1 MLNSLNRRVLYCT
14 PWSSLNRQLT
24 PLTQPWAAGL
34 NAGAKNN
41 RLETGDSA
49 PNVRTHE
56 TTDPPWS
63 PVDSVAIVTAIH
75 VLVCVCMC
83 VCVCVSVGEWERER
97 EREREREGGRHLN
110 WVW

>member
-1 MLNSLNRRVLYCT
+1 MVLTKPPAYTANPTLGRRFE
-14 PWSSLNRQLT
+14 RR
-24 PLTQPWAAGL
+24 GE
-34 NAGAKNN
+34 NN

-75 VLVCVCMC
+75 VLVCVY

-97 EREREREGGRHLN
+97 ERGGDI
-110 WVW
+110 